1 MRNKVI
7 VGLLVVVVIIL
18 AGTLWFMRASRN
30 NAPLPSVAAIPQT
43 QPSSKALIVPSTKQT
58 ANGSAFHFY
67 SPLHDPPPVAT
78 ADQLQ
83 HWHTALRTALINE
96 IKPDLNGPPLAS
108 IYNDE
113 AADANKGDVQAA
125 TTLFDGLAYCA
136 RETRGSLNNEQELNR
151 TIEHMRETQTDR
163 DGLHTANLAAD
174 IAHVQQ
180 QYHYCA
186 GLTAAENIYNI
197 GHWARL
203 AVQGSNPATLVWSV
217 GYYDMKRGAGSFARP
232 KNVSITAWK
241 ASIHKARERDQI
253 VINRAAQAGVPTA
266 WIYMA
271 MGYRNGSMGYPINPT
286 REYASLYTAYM
297 LTKSPDLAYQIWQ
310 QSQQL
315 NPQQIQEGETLA
327 HQSYQRIQSE

>member
-1 MRNKVI
+1 MLQETFKVRFVTESRSRRGVMRNKVI

-43 QPSSKALIVPSTKQT
+43 QPSSKALILPSTKQT

-125 TTLFDGLAYCA
+125 TTLPRTLLMFSSNI
-136 RETRGSLNNEQELNR
+136 TTVRG
-151 TIEHMRETQTDR
+151 
-163 DGLHTANLAAD
+163 
-174 IAHVQQ
+174 
-180 QYHYCA
+180 
-186 GLTAAENIYNI
+186 
-197 GHWARL
+197 
-203 AVQGSNPATLVWSV
+203 
-217 GYYDMKRGAGSFARP
+217 
-232 KNVSITAWK
+232 
-241 ASIHKARERDQI
+241 
-253 VINRAAQAGVPTA
+253 
-266 WIYMA
+266 
-271 MGYRNGSMGYPINPT
+271 
-286 REYASLYTAYM
+286 
-297 LTKSPDLAYQIWQ
+297 
-310 QSQQL
+310 
-315 NPQQIQEGETLA
+315 
-327 HQSYQRIQSE
+327 